1 MMKSLPL
8 PRQTNAPGAPMGVRQ
23 KPGKEMVRNAK
34 QIAQQ
39 VHRQRALAILK
50 DDPHSQWLANKPD
63 VLDELGRIDSDHA
76 LKVIARRICQ
86 LKPSPPQ
93 AIEMIRRH
101 REFNKLADELVSTI
115 ERYVERQPATTRT
128 EILEAIDTVKG
139 VLGQFG
145 QPTEAGSHQF
155 LKKQAPAP
163 PQKPTDPQF
172 VDKLF

>member
-1 MMKSLPL
+1 MNSLPV
-8 PRQTNAPGAPMGVRQ
+8 PRQTSAPGGTAGARP

-39 VHRQRALAILK
+39 VHRQRAMAVLK
-50 DDPHSQWLANKPD
+50 DDPPSKWLANKPD
-63 VLDELGRIDSDHA
+63 ILDELGRIDSDYA

-86 LKPSPPQ
+86 LKPTSTH

-115 ERYVERQPATTRT
+115 EKYVERQPTTTRA

-139 VLGQFG
+139 VLGQFS
-145 QPTEAGSHQF
+145 QPNEAGSHQF
-155 LKKQAPAP
+155 LRKQAT
-163 PQKPTDPQF
+163 PQVPS
-172 VDKLF
+172 